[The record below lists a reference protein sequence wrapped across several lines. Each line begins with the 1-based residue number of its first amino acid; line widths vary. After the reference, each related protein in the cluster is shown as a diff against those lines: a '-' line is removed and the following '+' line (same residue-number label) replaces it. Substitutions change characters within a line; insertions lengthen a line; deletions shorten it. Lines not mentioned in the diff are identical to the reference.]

1 MKLDHAGR
9 GRNDFVGLMYYYVI
23 ILYLI
28 FIFDRKFKTKKLDMK
43 LLVENIY
50 IFEKLLLKKQLFLV
64 F

>member
-28 FIFDRKFKTKKLDMK
+28 FIFDLAH
-43 LLVENIY
+43 EIY
-50 IFEKLLLKKQLFLV
+50 FVTQEFMSIFPFLI
-64 F
+64 FTF